1 MRDLHMEQD
10 TKNLRQCQNLKT
22 LNFLPIPYCQIR
34 HSPPFCAASYP
45 NQITGVFPH
54 GDLPSAN
61 IMVKQNTD
69 GGYTISGIIDWEV
82 SGFYPEY
89 IESMQGFTLF
99 DQNGKAIGMVTCL
112 LVSLP
117 QAILKDSWLGASG
130 TYVHGF
136 SGIKAQ

>member
-1 MRDLHMEQD
+1 
-10 TKNLRQCQNLKT
+10 
-22 LNFLPIPYCQIR
+22 
-34 HSPPFCAASYP
+34 
-45 NQITGVFPH
+45 
-54 GDLPSAN
+54 
-61 IMVKQNTD
+61 MVKQNTD